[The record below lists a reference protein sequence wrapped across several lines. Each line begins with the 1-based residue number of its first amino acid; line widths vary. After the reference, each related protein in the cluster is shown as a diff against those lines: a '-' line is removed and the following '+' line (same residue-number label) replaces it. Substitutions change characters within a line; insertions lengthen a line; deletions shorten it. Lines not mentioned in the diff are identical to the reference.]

1 MDSAG
6 KTLVILGAGI
16 MLLGAILWLGRG
28 LPWLRLGKLPGDIS
42 YQKDG
47 FTLFVPITT
56 MIVVSVALTLVLW
69 VVAALRR

>member
-1 MDSAG
+1 MDSVG

>member
-1 MDSAG
+1 MDGVG
-6 KTLVILGAGI
+6 KALVFLGAGI

-28 LPWLRLGKLPGDIS
+28 VPWLRLGKLPGDIS

-56 MIVVSVALTLVLW
+56 MIVVSIALTLLFW
-69 VVAALRR
+69 IVAALRR

>member
-1 MDSAG
+1 
-6 KTLVILGAGI
+6 

-28 LPWLRLGKLPGDIS
+28 VPWLRLGKLPGDIS

-56 MIVVSVALTLVLW
+56 MIVVSIALTLLFW
-69 VVAALRR
+69 IVAALRR